1 MRGGHLF
8 QSRSLRRTVAGAGL
22 LLSCAI
28 NQGCSFGGDHDDL
41 RTFIAEVKN
50 RPQGAIEPL
59 PPLRTYDAYIYNVTA
74 MRSPFDQPVDTKQ
87 IVKQGDPKVQPDW
100 GREREYLESY
110 SIDSLTMVGT
120 LNKEGRS
127 WALVKDREGGINRV
141 TVGNYLGKDHGK
153 IISTSAT
160 QIDLIEIVSDGLGG
174 WLQRPRTLK
183 LSEKE

>member
-1 MRGGHLF
+1 MVTTLIK
-8 QSRSLRRTVAGAGL
+8 GL
-22 LLSCAI
+22 ARLPVLLASCGFLALV
-28 NQGCSFGGDHDDL
+28 GCSFGDSHSDL
-41 RTFIAEVKN
+41 RAYINEVKA

-74 MRSPFDQPVDTKQ
+74 MRSPFDAPVEVKE
-87 IVKQGDPKVQPDW
+87 IVQSTDPKVKPDF
-100 GREREYLESY
+100 GREKEYLETFPL
-110 SIDSLTMVGT
+110 DSLSMVGT
-120 LNKEGRS
+120 LQKEGRF
-127 WALVKDREGGINRV
+127 WALVKDGVGGINRV

-153 IISTSAT
+153 IVSASPT

>member
-1 MRGGHLF
+1 MVTTLIKN
-8 QSRSLRRTVAGAGL
+8 LARRPVLITLCGL
-22 LLSCAI
+22 LSLV
-28 NQGCSFGGDHDDL
+28 GCSFGDNHTDL
-41 RTFIAEVKN
+41 RNYVDEVKA

-74 MRSPFDQPVDTKQ
+74 MRSPFDAPVEVREIVQSTDPQ
-87 IVKQGDPKVQPDW
+87 IKPDF
-100 GREREYLESY
+100 GREKEYLEAFAL
-110 SIDSLTMVGT
+110 DSLSMVGT
-120 LNKEGRS
+120 LQREGRF
-127 WALVKDREGGINRV
+127 WALVKDGVAGINRV

-153 IISTSAT
+153 IVSASST